1 MKFENRSPLS
11 GGLSGRILSWPAI
24 PPERLL
30 SVMSSG
36 PVVVHAVYQHDDWC
50 RTLVTGRGSDCNCN
64 PTVTYHQQ
72 PNASGVG

>member
-11 GGLSGRILSWPAI
+11 GGLRGRILSWPEV
-24 PPERLL
+24 PPEQLL
-30 SVMSSG
+30 SVMSRPG
-36 PVVVHAVYQHDDWC
+36 VVHAVYQHDDWC

-72 PNASGVG
+72 PKEAG